1 MSFPDETEIVI
12 EVPRFGFV
20 KRDAGGRI
28 DFISPLPTPFNYGHV
43 PGTCSGDGEP
53 VDAVVI
59 GPRLPR
65 GTRVKRRPVAVV
77 HFTDL
82 GKDDPKWICSDRP
95 LTATQRAVVIA
106 FFVIYARL
114 KRLLN
119 LAGRDPGPTCYRGI
133 QEIQG

>member
-1 MSFPDETEIVI
+1 MSLPDETEIVI

-20 KRDAGGRI
+20 KRDADGRI

-53 VDAVVI
+53 IDAVVI

-65 GTRVKRRPVAVV
+65 EARVVRRRVAVV
-77 HFTDL
+77 GFTDQ
-82 GKDDPKWICSDRP
+82 GKDDPKWICSDQP
-95 LTATQRAVVIA
+95 LTAGQRAEVVA

-114 KRLLN
+114 KRSLN
-119 LAGRDPGPTCYRGI
+119 LAGRNRGPTCYRGI
-133 QEIQG
+133 REIQG